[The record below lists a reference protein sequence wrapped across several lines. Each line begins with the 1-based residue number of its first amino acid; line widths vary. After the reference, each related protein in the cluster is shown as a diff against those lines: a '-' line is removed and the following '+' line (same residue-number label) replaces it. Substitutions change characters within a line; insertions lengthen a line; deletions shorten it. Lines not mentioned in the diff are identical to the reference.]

1 MLKVSKILYVASH
14 KLNSSRYFLK
24 SCIDYIILTVYPI
37 EKGNNTSINEN
48 ENYENL

>member
-24 SCIDYIILTVYPI
+24 SYIDYIILTVYPI
-37 EKGNNTSINEN
+37 ENNSINEN